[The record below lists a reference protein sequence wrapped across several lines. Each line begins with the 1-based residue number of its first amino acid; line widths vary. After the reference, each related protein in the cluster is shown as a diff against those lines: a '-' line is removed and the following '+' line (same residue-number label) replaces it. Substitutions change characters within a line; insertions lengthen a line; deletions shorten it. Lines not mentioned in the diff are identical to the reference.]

1 MAVPTINA
9 VINFSTGPS
18 FAQAFIIG
26 SGILGTNV
34 LADSAG
40 VIVDVSDQVDQIQI
54 SRGRNALA
62 DQFNTGTLTMRIVD
76 LNGDFNS
83 QNTQSPYYG
92 LLNPMRKISITATYG
107 STTYPLF
114 AGYILGYNTI
124 TPKNVGEVVYTT
136 ITAIDGLRLL
146 SNAQITSVTDSGA
159 GQLSGTRINRLLDS
173 VSWPNSQ
180 RSIDAGQTTLQA
192 DPGTGRTVL
201 GACQTVQL
209 SEYGAFYMDA
219 SGNAVF
225 KDRLS
230 ASKSVNATAVVFND
244 NGTGISYFNAM
255 WLLNDAQIFNKA
267 FITAIGLATQTAVN
281 DASVAKYF
289 THGYTQTDLL
299 MQDTATAL
307 NYAQAYVAS
316 RAETTV
322 RCDAITLDLYT
333 NDYTAGT
340 IAALDLDFFD
350 PVTITTTQPATTGT
364 STLTKTLQVFGVQHS
379 ISVNSWKTTFTTL
392 EPIIDSFICGSS
404 LYGILGTNTLS
415 Y

>member
-107 STTYPLF
+107 TTTYPLF
-114 AGYILGYNTI
+114 AGYILGYNTV

-146 SNAQITSVTDSGA
+146 SNAQITTVTDSGA

-201 GACQTVQL
+201 ASCQTVQL

-225 KDRLS
+225 KDRLT
-230 ASKSVNATAVVFND
+230 ASKSVNGTAVVFND

-255 WLLNDAQIFNKA
+255 WLLNDAQIYNKA
-267 FITAIGLATQTAVN
+267 FITATGLATQTAVN
-281 DASVAKYF
+281 AASVAKYF

-333 NDYTAGT
+333 NDYSAGT
-340 IAALDLDFFD
+340 VAALDLDFFD